1 MSVAENLKNILRSIP
16 NNVKLVA
23 VTKTQPA
30 EVIMEAYEA
39 GHKIFGENRA
49 QELRSKYFLLPSDI
63 QWHYIGH
70 LQSNKVKL
78 VGKIASM
85 IQSIDSLSLLQD
97 VNDYAQKN
105 QRIIPCLLQFHIAT
119 EETKFGLN
127 WEEAIHLVETM
138 NMVKME
144 NVSICGVMG
153 IATFTEDKNLIRKE
167 FKQLREYFEKLKQ
180 FYFSQQKSFCEIS
193 MGMSNDYQI
202 AIEEGSTIIRL
213 GTAIFGPRK

>member
-23 VTKTQPA
+23 VTKTQPP

-180 FYFSQQKSFCEIS
+180 LYFSQQKSFCEIS

>member
-180 FYFSQQKSFCEIS
+180 LYFSQQKSFCEIS

>member
-138 NMVKME
+138 NRVKME

-180 FYFSQQKSFCEIS
+180 LYFSHQKSFCEIS

-213 GTAIFGPRK
+213 GTAIFGPRI

>member
-23 VTKTQPA
+23 VTKTQPP

-180 FYFSQQKSFCEIS
+180 LYFSQQKSFCEIS

-213 GTAIFGPRK
+213 GTAIFGPRI

>member
-1 MSVAENLKNILRSIP
+1 MSVVENLKNILRSIP

-180 FYFSQQKSFCEIS
+180 LYFSQQKSFCEIS

>member
-97 VNDYAQKN
+97 VNDHAQKN

-127 WEEAIHLVETM
+127 WEEAIHLVGTM
-138 NMVKME
+138 NMAKME

-180 FYFSQQKSFCEIS
+180 LYFSQQKSFCEIS

-213 GTAIFGPRK
+213 GTAIFGPRI

>member
-23 VTKTQPA
+23 VTKTQPF

-180 FYFSQQKSFCEIS
+180 LYFSQQKSFCEIS

-213 GTAIFGPRK
+213 GTAIFGPRI

>member
-23 VTKTQPA
+23 VTKTQPP

-138 NMVKME
+138 NRVKME

-180 FYFSQQKSFCEIS
+180 LYFSQQKSFCEIS

-213 GTAIFGPRK
+213 GTAIFGPRI

>member
-23 VTKTQPA
+23 VTKTQPP

-85 IQSIDSLSLLQD
+85 IQSIDSLSLLQE

-138 NMVKME
+138 NMVKMG

-153 IATFTEDKNLIRKE
+153 IATFTEDINLIRKE

-180 FYFSQQKSFCEIS
+180 LYFSQQKSFCEIS

-213 GTAIFGPRK
+213 GTAIFGPRH